1 MAAQAD
7 IEHLLRRTEF
17 VARPARLAALVGG
30 TIDAAVDDILATP
43 GNPGSVTFTA
53 TSNWERGVELTYYWF
68 DRMAFDSPKPLQEKI
83 SFFWHGLLCSEFGK
97 VGAAELM
104 REQIDTFRFDGLG
117 NLRALVKK
125 IATQV
130 AMLRYLDNNQNRR
143 TSPNQNF
150 ARELMELFL
159 LGVGNYTEADVEA
172 ATAAWTGHTDDWE
185 TDAYIWNAGWH
196 DATPKSFL
204 GRSINANP
212 LDVTN
217 HAYETIDVMLGNG
230 IVPAGATN
238 VANRGRQTRLV
249 VAEFIS
255 RKMWT
260 FFAGTSPP
268 SSVIAAMRDNA
279 ITNDF
284 SIRPWLKVMLTSSE
298 FYAVDVK
305 QGLVRSPVDTMV
317 ALLAATGL
325 RATDNVPIWLME
337 GMGQRP
343 LYPPNVSGWKHNGYY
358 VNASAMAQRAACAQS
373 FGWRTMREYWEGD
386 GLIHLAGGTISKTEI
401 EFTYGTKP
409 VELVDR
415 ILSLMQ
421 ITLSATSRNALLTY
435 SSNSQWWERQ
445 RLIFLALMAPE
456 FHVA

>member
-17 VARPARLAALVGG
+17 VARPSRVAALVGG
-30 TIDAAVDDILATP
+30 TIDAAVDDILAAP
-43 GNPGSVTFTA
+43 GNPGSVTFAA
-53 TSNWERGVELTYYWF
+53 TSNWERGMELTYYWF
-68 DRMAFDSPKPLQEKI
+68 DRMAFDSPKPLQEKV

-97 VGAAELM
+97 VGTAELM

-117 NLRALVKK
+117 NLRALVKR
-125 IATQV
+125 ISTQV

-143 TSPNQNF
+143 SSPNQNF

-204 GRSINANP
+204 GRTINANP

-249 VAEFIS
+249 AAEFIS

-268 SSVIAAMRDNA
+268 STVIAAMRDNA
-279 ITNDF
+279 IANDF
-284 SIRPWLKVMLTSSE
+284 SIKPWLKVMLTSAE
-298 FYAVDVK
+298 FYAADVK
-305 QGLVRSPVDTMV
+305 QGLVRSPVDMMV
-317 ALLAATGL
+317 AMLVATGL

-337 GMGQRP
+337 GMGQQP
-343 LYPPNVSGWKHNGYY
+343 LFPPNVSGWKHNGYY
-358 VNASAMAQRAACAQS
+358 VNASAMAQRTSCAQS
-373 FGWRTMREYWEGD
+373 FGWRTMRGYWDGD
-386 GLIHLAGGTISKTEI
+386 HLIHLAGGTISKTEI
-401 EFTYGTKP
+401 EDTYATQP

-415 ILSLMQ
+415 ILSLMRV
-421 ITLSATSRNALLTY
+421 TLSATSRNALVTY
-435 SSNSQWWERQ
+435 STNSQRWERH
-445 RLIFLALMAPE
+445 RLVFLALMAPE